1 MARPGNTEAEVSPMR
16 IHSIVSRLK
25 TLSIASAVLVLSS
38 FSVLAVGSVSFADD
52 APCTP
57 PSSGAGSSYPNGAD
71 SGTFTY
77 QCSGQYAGE
86 WTNAYYVYNP
96 STGQR
101 TPLYS
106 PDYRYDCAAGAWSMA
121 HWDYSPASHSFVSS
135 RVAPSAAPN
144 LPTGCPAAP
153 VTTPTQSGSSSPS
166 GSNVGTPSGDSGNS
180 ISSTGPGSNNS
191 ANNTVTLNGTITNNN
206 QLNMNNGIASNALTG
221 NALVTG
227 NTTGGSAAS
236 GDAQSVANI
245 ANLLQSTS
253 NVFGPDTAVFT
264 ANINGS
270 VNGDFM
276 FDPSAILASGP
287 NSNNTTSNSMQV
299 NTNNTN
305 NTDAAIKNTIDV
317 GATSGNATVAKNTNG
332 GNATSGDA
340 AAVVNLMNLINS
352 TVAAGQSFVGTIN
365 INGDLNGDILL
376 PPSILNQLLAS
387 TGPSSN
393 NSANTTLTNTS
404 NVTNNTTATTTNNI
418 TSSTI
423 TGNATVGSNTAGG
436 TATSGNSGT
445 NVTLLNLTGSNT
457 IGKNDLLVFVNVL
470 GKWVGMIMNAPTG
483 STAAELGGGITD
495 TGPNSNN
502 TANNT
507 LTSTNNAT
515 NNANLGI
522 TNDVNVHA
530 KSGDAAVT
538 KNTRGGNATSG
549 DAQTAVNILNLTGS
563 NLNLSDWFGVLFIN
577 VFGIW
582 NGSFGINTSAGD
594 PIITADPATN
604 NPVQAVTHNNL
615 VKSFRQ
621 FAGFTSHSGSGS
633 GGSSNK
639 NPATTSTN
647 SATPTDG
654 AVLGSATTVSKT
666 VTATSAHA
674 ATPDNQPHASYLL
687 PIIGVCLAGAI
698 LLASERDRIFGHK
711 G

>member
-1 MARPGNTEAEVSPMR
+1 MR
-16 IHSIVSRLK
+16 IHSIVSRIK
-25 TLSIASAVLVLSS
+25 NVSIASAVLILSS
-38 FSVLAVGSVSFADD
+38 CSLLTVGSIAFADD
-52 APCTP
+52 TPCTP
-57 PSSGAGSSYPNGAD
+57 PASGSGVNYPNGAD

-77 QCSGQYAGE
+77 QCSGPYTGE
-86 WTNAYYVYNP
+86 WTNPYYVYNP
-96 STGQR
+96 NTGQR
-101 TPLYS
+101 APLYS
-106 PDYRYDCAAGAWSMA
+106 PDYKYDCATGAWSMA

-135 RVAPSAAPN
+135 RITPSTAPS
-144 LPTGCPAAP
+144 LPTGCPAP
-153 VTTPTQSGSSSPS
+153 VTS
-166 GSNVGTPSGDSGNS
+166 TPSSNTAAGSGTESNPTGDGAGGTTASN
-180 ISSTGPGSNNS
+180 TGPGSNNS
-191 ANNTVTLNGTITNNN
+191 ANNAITLNGTVTNNS
-206 QLNMNNGIASNALTG
+206 QFNMNNGIASNALTG
-221 NALVTG
+221 SALVMG

-253 NVFGPDTAVFT
+253 NVFGPGTAVFT
-264 ANINGS
+264 ANINGD

-276 FDPSAILASGP
+276 FDPSAILATGP
-287 NSNNTTSNSMQV
+287 GSNNTASNNMQV

-305 NTDAAIKNTIDV
+305 NTDANINNSIDI
-317 GATSGNATVAKNTNG
+317 GATSGNATVAQNTHG

-340 AAVVNLMNLINS
+340 TAVVNLMNLINS

-376 PPSILNQLLAS
+376 PPDVLNQLLAS
-387 TGPSSN
+387 TGPQSN
-393 NSANTTLTNTS
+393 NAANTTITTANHI
-404 NVTNNTTATTTNNI
+404 TNNTTATTTNNI
-418 TSSTI
+418 TSSAV
-423 TGNATVGSNTAGG
+423 TGNAVVGNNTSAG

-483 STAAELGGGITD
+483 STAAELGGGITN

-502 TANNT
+502 T
-507 LTSTNNAT
+507 TSTTASSTSNTT
-515 NNANLGI
+515 NNSNLGI

-530 KSGDAAVT
+530 KSGDASVT
-538 KNTRGGNATSG
+538 KNTKGGNATSG

-563 NLNLSDWFGVLFIN
+563 NLSLSDWFGVLFIN

-594 PIITADPATN
+594 PLSATN
-604 NPVQAVTHNNL
+604 PTTSNPVQAVTHNNL

-621 FAGFTSHSGSGS
+621 FANFSANH
-633 GGSSNK
+633 GGAANT
-639 NPATTSTN
+639 PATGATS
-647 SATPTDG
+647 ADPVDG

-666 VTATSAHA
+666 VAATGANP
-674 ATPDNQPHASYLL
+674 TPDNQPHASYLL

-711 G
+711 E